1 MNKKLV
7 KMLLLFII
15 IAFFNI
21 FISNYAVHVQ
31 DTFYENIDNK
41 AQLIL
46 LTRHLNIQI
55 NTIYIIVM
63 AQFVLIALV
72 EYSLERTKNK

>member
-1 MNKKLV
+1 MKKKLIRF
-7 KMLLLFII
+7 LFLFFII
-15 IAFFNI
+15 VFFNI

-41 AQLIL
+41 AQLII

-55 NTIYIIVM
+55 YTIYIAVMVQLGLIVIVDY
-63 AQFVLIALV
+63 FI
-72 EYSLERTKNK
+72 EKIKD

>member
-31 DTFYENIDNK
+31 DAFYENIDNK
-41 AQLIL
+41 AQLII

-55 NTIYIIVM
+55 YTIYIAVMVQLGLIVIVDHFIEKI
-63 AQFVLIALV
+63 QD
-72 EYSLERTKNK
+72 